1 MTPIKVTRLGERVKQ
16 PCSVFLSTFISL
28 NLMFLFKLL
37 LVGLGNWVVS
47 HHDTSE
53 LLFTHLSLLQRFINI
68 YCDWLIVDLS
78 PELNG
83 SKFVPSFD

>member
-1 MTPIKVTRLGERVKQ
+1 
-16 PCSVFLSTFISL
+16 
-28 NLMFLFKLL
+28 MFLFKLL

-68 YCDWLIVDLS
+68 YCDWLIVDLWARVKRFEICS
-78 PELNG
+78 IIRLE
-83 SKFVPSFD
+83 